1 MPKSNPTSSSSSG
14 NVSSSAISLRP
25 LFVSLLIPVI
35 LGTVFY
41 QLDSFDPVSYPA
53 HVLSTDPPIVVP
65 KRNDQMLHC
74 SEKIGVD
81 QLLAPEDVA
90 YDPNSGVI
98 YTGCADGWVKKVK
111 LNESAADSTVEDWVF
126 TGGRPLGLALGRH
139 GEVIVADA
147 EKGLLLNV
155 TSEGEIKVL
164 TEESEGLKFKLADA
178 VDVAEDGI
186 LYFSDASYK
195 YNIENHMYD
204 FLEGRPY
211 GRLLS
216 YDPSTK
222 QTKTLVSD
230 LYFANGVAVSPD
242 QDFVIFCETP
252 LRKCNKYYIK
262 GDKKGS
268 VDMFVD
274 NLPGF
279 PDNIRYDGE
288 GHYWIALASE
298 KTYSWDLAQRYPVIR
313 KIIAILAKYVG
324 LPKAEKNAGVLSV
337 DLQGNPVEHYYDEDL
352 TMVSSGAKIGDHLYC
367 GSVKSPY
374 ILHLNLKQNP
384 ALLTS

>member
-1 MPKSNPTSSSSSG
+1 MPNSNPTL
-14 NVSSSAISLRP
+14 SLRP
-25 LFVSLLIPVI
+25 LFVSILIPVI

-41 QLDSFDPVSYPA
+41 QLHSFDPASYPT

-65 KRNDQMLHC
+65 KSNNQMLHG

-98 YTGCADGWVKKVK
+98 YTGCVDGWLKKVTV
-111 LNESAADSTVEDWVF
+111 NESAADSTVENWVF

-147 EKGLLLNV
+147 NKGLLLNV

-164 TEESEGLKFKLADA
+164 TEEAEGLKFKLADA

-186 LYFSDASYK
+186 IYFSDASYK
-195 YNIENHMYD
+195 YNFEDHIYD

-222 QTKTLVSD
+222 HTKTLLSD

-242 QDFVIFCETP
+242 QNFVIVCETP
-252 LRKCNKYYIK
+252 LRKCKKYHIK

-268 VDMFVD
+268 VDIFVD

-298 KTYSWDLAQRYPVIR
+298 KTYSWDLAQRYPFIR
-313 KIIAILAKYVG
+313 KIMAILVKYVG
-324 LPKAEKNAGVLSV
+324 KPKAEKNGGVLSV
-337 DLQGNPVEHYYDEDL
+337 DLQGNPVEHYYDGDL
-352 TMVSSGAKIGDHLYC
+352 TMVSSGTKIGDHLYC

-374 ILHLNLKQNP
+374 ILRINLKQNP
-384 ALLTS
+384 ALQIS

>member
-1 MPKSNPTSSSSSG
+1 MSSPTSSSSS
-14 NVSSSAISLRP
+14 SSWPISIRS
-25 LFVSLLIPVI
+25 LFISVLIPVI
-35 LGTVFY
+35 LGTLLY
-41 QLDSFDPVSYPA
+41 QLDSFDPASYPT

-65 KRNDQMLHC
+65 KRNNHMLHG

-81 QLLAPEDVA
+81 QLLSPEDVA

-98 YTGCADGWVKKVK
+98 YTGCVDGWVKKVTV
-111 LNESAADSTVEDWVF
+111 NISAADSRVEDWVF

-147 EKGLLLNV
+147 DKGLLLNV
-155 TSEGEIKVL
+155 TSEGEVKVL
-164 TEESEGLKFKLADA
+164 TEEAEGLKFKLADA
-178 VDVAEDGI
+178 VDVAKDGMI
-186 LYFSDASYK
+186 YFSDASYK
-195 YNIENHMYD
+195 YKFEEFMYD

-222 QTKTLVSD
+222 QTKTLLGD

-242 QDFVIFCETP
+242 QNSVIFCETP
-252 LRKCNKYYIK
+252 LSKCKKYYVK
-262 GDKKGS
+262 GERKGS
-268 VDMFVD
+268 VDIFIE

-298 KTYSWDLAQRYPVIR
+298 KTYTWNLALRYPFIR
-313 KIIAILAKYVG
+313 KIMAIIVKYVG
-324 LPKAEKNAGVLSV
+324 QPRAEKNGGVLSV
-337 DLQGNPVEHYYDEDL
+337 DLQGKPVEHYYDGDV
-352 TMVSSGAKIGDHLYC
+352 TMMSSATKIGDHLYC
-367 GSVKSPY
+367 GSIKSPY
-374 ILHLNLKQNP
+374 MLRLNLKQNP
-384 ALLTS
+384 AVQTS